1 MSVEC
6 LAIYGSRKKVITVHG
21 DHKLKDVRNAL
32 LQSDFRELVK
42 PTLLVQV
49 YNSTYEEYVDVSDS
63 YVIKV
68 HDKLN
73 LVVEELQPSTSSA
86 APPVAPVSVASSS
99 IFHSTLPTLS
109 YTLPELTLDLQ
120 ELLPR
125 VEEGKVSNALRQR
138 IIRWLHSDLCRYALY
153 PGKRD
158 LYSEAARHLV
168 FKYPQLADKPGF
180 GFGSWKEALKNR
192 TKNQR
197 RRMLDVKEVADER
210 AKRARA
216 CLSGGSQTPR
226 GSSRPSV
233 TTTLA
238 LYDVGEDEASIAAHT
253 EYLKKEMRKT
263 PESRNEEMISDAM
276 KRTYVKRR
284 GWISEKPR
292 TVEEVLDLY
301 PALGVKEEVLQEF
314 LRMTGVHAEDG
325 VRNFFETKGERVEE
339 LLKAKQ
345 GKAGAAAVS
354 FEVTSPAMEIIKGL
368 AALLKDSAACLVQ
381 KEVDH
386 LDPPAFPVIRV
397 REKTSS
403 QAAAFTVQLED
414 SSFEVTDIVTG
425 TALVLALYWV
435 HDISYCP
442 RTSRSLAVI
451 GHFIGLKYKIK
462 SVLVLDVITKLC

>member
-6 LAIYGSRKKVITVHG
+6 LAIYGSRKKVIVVDG

-32 LQSDFRELVK
+32 LQSDFRQLVT

-49 YNSTYEEYVDVSDS
+49 YNSTYGEYVDVSDT
-63 YVIKV
+63 YVVKA

-73 LVVEELQPSTSSA
+73 LIVEEESLQQPWASSA
-86 APPVAPVSVASSS
+86 AAPVAPVSVASSS
-99 IFHSTLPTLS
+99 TFHDTLPTLS
-109 YTLPELTLDLQ
+109 YTLPEPTLDLK
-120 ELLPR
+120 ELLPK
-125 VEEGKVSNALRQR
+125 VEEGELSNALRQR

-158 LYSEAARHLV
+158 LNSEAARHLV
-168 FKYPQLADKPGF
+168 FKYPKLADKPGL

-197 RRMLDVKEVADER
+197 RRMVDVKEVADER
-210 AKRARA
+210 AKRAKA

-226 GSSRPSV
+226 GASRPSV

-238 LYDVGEDEASIAAHT
+238 LYDVGEDEESIAAHT

-263 PESRNEEMISDAM
+263 PETRNEEMISDAM

-345 GKAGAAAVS
+345 GKAGTAAV
-354 FEVTSPAMEIIKGL
+354 EV
-368 AALLKDSAACLVQ
+368 AC
-381 KEVDH
+381 KY
-386 LDPPAFPVIRV
+386 
-397 REKTSS
+397 SS
-403 QAAAFTVQLED
+403 Y
-414 SSFEVTDIVTG
+414 IN
-425 TALVLALYWV
+425 
-435 HDISYCP
+435 
-442 RTSRSLAVI
+442 RSLVCKVA
-451 GHFIGLKYKIK
+451 FIL
-462 SVLVLDVITKLC
+462 